1 MKDTKLNGLEEP
13 ARVVHAYNTPQSI
26 FDGIP
31 VKYRS
36 LLDFDVALIKE
47 RYKGKAEEVPCI
59 TLHKPYFE
67 VN

>member
-1 MKDTKLNGLEEP
+1 MKDTKLNGLDAP
-13 ARVVHAYNTPQSI
+13 TRVVHAYNTPQSI

-47 RYKGKAEEVPCI
+47 RYKDQAGEVPCV

-67 VN
+67 IS